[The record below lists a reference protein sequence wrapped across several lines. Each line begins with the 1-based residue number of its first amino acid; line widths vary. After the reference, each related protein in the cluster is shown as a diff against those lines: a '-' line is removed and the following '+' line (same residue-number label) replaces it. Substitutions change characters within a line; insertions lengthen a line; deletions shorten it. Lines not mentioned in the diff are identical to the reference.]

1 MRPGNNNDTQ
11 QQQQPARSSFFNK
24 AVRHFT
30 PRAILDASIRNW
42 PWVFIERAEVARVQ
56 EIATY
61 LNGEIASILE
71 KVPLAALID
80 VDTAEILLFFSLH
93 IVLFMYACH
102 CGGGKL
108 C

>member
-1 MRPGNNNDTQ
+1 LV
-11 QQQQPARSSFFNK
+11 F
-24 AVRHFT
+24 
-30 PRAILDASIRNW
+30 
-42 PWVFIERAEVARVQ
+42 FIERAEVARVQ

-93 IVLFMYACH
+93 IVYF
-102 CGGGKL
+102 L
-108 C
+108 CTHVIVVVANSADP